1 MKKTKYKLLFL
12 YAFSALSLC
21 ACASSISN
29 DDDISASESTEIS
42 EPASTT
48 EESSVPEP
56 TTEKFTWPVI
66 PTEPEET
73 LSFDLNEETEY
84 LYTKFYEEPVYDFI
98 TSPDYKAVFPYY
110 GKTNLNSYPQSYETL
125 ESLNEYY
132 SGYGF
137 CTIDGAIITEPY
149 YADVEDDYEGSGA
162 YLVKKIDTRYYKDY
176 EVYESIT
183 RYGIVNITGTIYT
196 GCDYTKIMYENDRFY
211 AFKTYDTG
219 ITLTV
224 FSKDLNILKE
234 ESPFL
239 LDESRYIRDSEDQM
253 IDYDFAYISDR
264 GYRYSALL
272 EEINI
277 KCILSNDTAIIDNY
291 LCDFK
296 NGKAFTDYIIINT
309 RVDPDYENM
318 LVALCD
324 DGYYCLLDKE
334 GNEITPHFYEICFN
348 CPLFI
353 AREAEFGYYVL
364 INGSGE
370 FLGILPAEA
379 EIIGMGDYFMVK
391 NDNNN
396 FDIYDSEYKLVAKN
410 IETNGEYR
418 EIFNEDAKR
427 TRCPFVKGKEEGM
440 VIDPLSGKMLYLGND
455 YYRIYMI
462 GDRYYFRTSKTMVLC
477 DADLN
482 IIEFV
487 NNGDIS
493 LYSDLK
499 TGKKYVIVD
508 RSKGTK
514 NATVKEIRDAE
525 SYELIITIPYKCFVN
540 NLYDGIICLIYYDD
554 PQMYGEATH
563 KLTRIFS
570 LDDPAHIVFKY
581 KEIIIFKTIAQPIL
595 YGTAEWDIATW
606 E

>member
-12 YAFSALSLC
+12 YAFSAMSLC

-42 EPASTT
+42 EPSSTT
-48 EESSVPEP
+48 EESSVPESA
-56 TTEKFTWPVI
+56 TEKFTWPVKE
-66 PTEPEET
+66 TQAEET
-73 LSFDLNEETEY
+73 LPFDLNEETEY
-84 LYTKFYEEPVYDFI
+84 LYTKFYDEPVYDFVP
-98 TSPDYKAVFPYY
+98 SPDYKAVFPYY
-110 GKTNLNSYPQSYETL
+110 GLTTINVYTHDDVEIEQGLH
-125 ESLNEYY
+125 Y

-137 CTIDGAIITEPY
+137 CSADGAIITEPY
-149 YADVEDDYEGSGA
+149 YADVEDDYKGSGA

-176 EVYESIT
+176 EVYESFT

-224 FSKDLNILKE
+224 FSKDLNILEE

-324 DGYYCLLDKE
+324 DGYYCLLDQA
-334 GNEITPHFYEICFN
+334 GNEISPHFYDMVFN

-353 AREAEFGYYVL
+353 AREAEFEEYHL
-364 INGSGE
+364 INGLGE
-370 FLGILPAEA
+370 LLGILPAEA
-379 EIIGMGDYFMVK
+379 EIIGTGDYFMVK

-396 FDIYDSEYKLVAKN
+396 YDIYDSNNEMIAEN
-410 IETNGEYR
+410 IETNGDYR
-418 EIFNEDAKR
+418 EIFNEDAK
-427 TRCPFVKGKEEGM
+427 TSRCPFVKGKDEGM
-440 VIDPLSGKMLYLGND
+440 VIDPLNGNMLYLGSD
-455 YYRIYMI
+455 FYSVYMF
-462 GDRYYFRTSKTMVLC
+462 GDTYYFKTSKTTVRCDRELNVL
-477 DADLN
+477 DFVDNA
-482 IIEFV
+482 IIENF
-487 NNGDIS
+487 
-493 LYSDLK
+493 SDLK
-499 TGKKYVIVD
+499 TGKQYIIADKAKKI
-508 RSKGTK
+508 
-514 NATVKEIRDAE
+514 KEIRDPDTYA
-525 SYELIITIPYKCFVN
+525 LVLTIPSDEFGTV
-540 NLYDGIICLIYYDD
+540 LYDGILGLLYYDD
-554 PQMYGEATH
+554 PKTYGVASSR
-563 KLTRIFS
+563 LTRLFP
-570 LDDPAHIVFKY
+570 LDDPETIIFKY
-581 KEIIIFKTIAQPIL
+581 KENVEYNTRKER
-595 YGTAEWDIATW
+595 AEIVTD